1 MRKDQI
7 FVLLLIVLLPLS
19 GCMDGAIGDADAQD
33 SSGSTSG
40 NTTVINYYN
49 YTNITSPTTLF
60 FESGNFSYVST
71 YDIGEYGQISS
82 SGSTTS
88 WGYLNSVEAEYVE
101 LFTLSQSDGQNLKI
115 TDFNLFATV
124 SYVDCADNHTGYQDI
139 LLRDCMDHQDELVD
153 EILLVYS
160 YDAMWDISCSNGL
173 MMEFY
178 SSQIQQEL
186 PFGGEDCDYTFKF
199 SHMYD
204 IEMAWWNIN
213 YDMSP
218 ILN

>member
-33 SSGSTSG
+33 SSGSTIG

-71 YDIGEYGQISS
+71 YDIGEYGQLSS
-82 SGSTTS
+82 SGSSTS

-101 LFTLSQSDGQNLKI
+101 LFTLSQSEGQNLKI

-124 SYVDCADNHTGYQDI
+124 SYVDCADNHTGHQDI

-153 EILLVYS
+153 EILPVYS
-160 YDAMWDISCSNGL
+160 NAAIWDISCSNGL

-199 SHMYD
+199 SHMYNID
-204 IEMAWWNIN
+204 MAWWNVN
-213 YDMSP
+213 YDSSP